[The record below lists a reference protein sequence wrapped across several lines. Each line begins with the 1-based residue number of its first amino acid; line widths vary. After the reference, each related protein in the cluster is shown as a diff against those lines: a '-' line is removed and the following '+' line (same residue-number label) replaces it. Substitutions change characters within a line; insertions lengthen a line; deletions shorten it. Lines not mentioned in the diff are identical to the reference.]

1 MNIEDYVPDNFH
13 PDKFHPLKCLWLH
26 NRKAELLVYYLKQVT
41 PGDVKSFRK
50 INPVTSASEQLQ
62 RETGMTIEDIYEYTN
77 IGGYIHEFLEML
89 SMTPEEL
96 QEHIDSYES
105 DPEPLDPQ
113 DQAEVD
119 DLCDTIAEQIKNKQ
133 QMRDEFNQIINDNF
147 DDT

>member
-62 RETGMTIEDIYEYTN
+62 RETGMTIEDIYEYTS

-96 QEHIDSYES
+96 QKHIDSYES

>member
-41 PGDVKSFRK
+41 PGDVETFRK

-77 IGGYIHEFLEML
+77 LGGYIHEFLEML
-89 SMTPEEL
+89 TMTPEEL
-96 QEHIDSYES
+96 QKHIDSYES
-105 DPEPLDPQ
+105 DTEPLDPQ

-119 DLCDTIAEQIKNKQ
+119 DLFDTIAEKIKNKQ